1 MLFVDWSTLLACA
14 KVNLGLLT
22 TVTFLIT
29 VMVESVVRDNG
40 TVNEQATGANA
51 VNTVHT
57 ADDKT
62 NACLMDNHVTFL
74 LQSTVTGYLLPI
86 LLNSSL

>member
-1 MLFVDWSTLLACA
+1 MDWSTLLACA
-14 KVNLGLLT
+14 KVNLGPLITL
-22 TVTFLIT
+22 TFLIT
-29 VMVESVVRDNG
+29 LMVESVVRDNG
-40 TVNEQATGANA
+40 TANEQAIGANA

-74 LQSTVTGYLLPI
+74 LQNTVTGYLMPI
-86 LLNSSL
+86 LLN